1 MKLAHVFV
9 TTANL
14 ENYISLYIRAATNSA
29 LIDVGVRVV
38 VDFSTL
44 TASLGLALRCD
55 ISNISTAPSSLVQVV
70 TYTLVNGGAFLVTA
84 DNPMN
89 TANCTPGGSRQ
100 LLLPPQTGSNDGNN
114 GGTLRA
120 PPRLLLP
127 TDVSSVNVTCT
138 VPLRGPRLN
147 ASTVVTDLM
156 AAPPASFVAVTA
168 LVAAQP
174 ALLGAGAPLGGGLF
188 VSGTAVFAVP
198 PTASATATATSSASS
213 VPSPAISAPAFV
225 VGTVTSSRA
234 LPSLA
239 AQSSPLWCCSLLA
252 CSWCWH

>member
-1 MKLAHVFV
+1 M
-9 TTANL
+9 
-14 ENYISLYIRAATNSA
+14 
-29 LIDVGVRVV
+29 
-38 VDFSTL
+38 
-44 TASLGLALRCD
+44 
-55 ISNISTAPSSLVQVV
+55 
-70 TYTLVNGGAFLVTA
+70 TA

-225 VGTVTSSRA
+225 VGTVTSSSA
-234 LPSLA
+234 LTPQGAAILGGTIVAVVVLLA
-239 AQSSPLWCCSLLA
+239 ACVFMVLA
-252 CSWCWH
+252 LGGRRKRAVNDQDRVAASTGAEAGDHRMMR